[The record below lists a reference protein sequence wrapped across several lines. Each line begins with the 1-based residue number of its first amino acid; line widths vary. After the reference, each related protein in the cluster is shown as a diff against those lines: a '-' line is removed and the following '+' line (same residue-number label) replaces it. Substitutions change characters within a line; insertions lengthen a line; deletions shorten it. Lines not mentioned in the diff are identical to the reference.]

1 MIEKSFEIH
10 FVAVSHILNL
20 HVPRNTNQVLA
31 FISCKVDNLCGRTSM
46 KLFSIF
52 LKEKLFEKN
61 SHEITQVFFVLYK
74 LERKSRLLQ
83 IPRLVQIP

>member
-1 MIEKSFEIH
+1 
-10 FVAVSHILNL
+10 
-20 HVPRNTNQVLA
+20 
-31 FISCKVDNLCGRTSM
+31 M